1 MATSDNKKFVNGINL
16 HQIRK
21 ETIFRLH
28 YRLDQIDDVPI
39 GEHTQSATMRFE
51 KTEADGTYIN
61 NDDRDY
67 DVHLL
72 VMFIS

>member
-1 MATSDNKKFVNGINL
+1 MATSDNKKFVNGLNL

-28 YRLDQIDDVPI
+28 YRLEQIDDVLI
-39 GEHTQSATMRFE
+39 GKHTQSATMRFE
-51 KTEADGTYIN
+51 NTEADGTYN
-61 NDDRDY
+61 NNVDRDF